1 MAKKIKVMI
10 FGTFDGLHPGHLSFF
25 RQAKKR
31 GNYLVAV
38 IGRNL
43 TVKRLKGHLPIFNE
57 KARLGAIKRVKSVN
71 KAVLGHKK
79 DYFRTILKE
88 RPDIICL
95 GYDQKI
101 PGNLAPKI
109 KKGGIKIYR
118 LKSYKPRIY
127 KSSKLF
133 RKIK

>member
-1 MAKKIKVMI
+1 MV
-10 FGTFDGLHPGHLSFF
+10 FGTFDGLHPGHLNFF
-25 RQAKKR
+25 RQAR
-31 GNYLVAV
+31 RHGDYLIAV
-38 IGRNL
+38 IARNL
-43 TVKRLKGHLPIFNE
+43 TVKRLKSHLPIFNE
-57 KARLGAIKRVKSVN
+57 RTRLEATKRVKSVN

-79 DYFRTILKE
+79 DYFRVILREK
-88 RPDIICL
+88 PNIICL

-109 KKGGIKIYR
+109 KKRGIKIYR

-133 RKIK
+133 KK